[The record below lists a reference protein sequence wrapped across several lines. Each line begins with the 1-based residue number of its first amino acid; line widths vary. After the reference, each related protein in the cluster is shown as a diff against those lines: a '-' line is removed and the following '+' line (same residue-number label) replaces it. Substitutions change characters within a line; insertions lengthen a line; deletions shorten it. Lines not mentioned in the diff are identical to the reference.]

1 MNITFKLNGHKV
13 DLETDPETRLVDI
26 LRKDFHLLSVR
37 EACREGRCG
46 SCTVQFNGTTQLAC
60 LIPAIKL
67 NGADILTLEGINDGG
82 VPNYL
87 QQAFVDADAIQC
99 GFCTSGLLM
108 SAYHYIE
115 NGGEDDIE
123 EIKKALSGN
132 LCRCTGYVKV
142 IEAVRLAIKSHS
154 EKK

>member
-1 MNITFKLNGHKV
+1 MLINFKLNGRQVKI
-13 DLETDPETRLVDI
+13 ETAPETRLVDL
-26 LRKDFHLLSVR
+26 LRKNFQLLSVR

-46 SCTVQFNGTTQLAC
+46 SCTIQFNGTTQLAC
-60 LIPAIKL
+60 LIPAIRL
-67 NGADILTLEGINDGG
+67 GGADIVTLEGINNGG

-87 QQAFVDADAIQC
+87 QKAFIDTDAIQC
-99 GFCTSGLLM
+99 GFCTSGLIM

-115 NGGEDDIE
+115 NGGRDDPE

-142 IEAVRLAIKSHS
+142 IEAVRLAIKYRS
-154 EKK
+154 EKS